1 MMFSPS
7 HRWLLLLAL
16 VISGILW
23 LAVSSVT
30 ANAVH
35 ILAKDNFTW
44 YKFGSASIEL
54 IVINLVWALFAGYS
68 LSANAQLSARVQF
81 LSLCAVTVWT
91 GSLLSLLGVG
101 DPWIDSVG
109 ASIVFGLLFWIIEIA
124 GAAVLVAHFF
134 RRSVPFVGL
143 QNQAF
148 LIAITLTWLIAAK
161 TAFLCLCPG
170 ISIRL

>member
-1 MMFSPS
+1 MSFSR
-7 HRWLLLLAL
+7 RWLPLLVFL
-16 VISGILW
+16 ISAALW
-23 LAVSSVT
+23 LAISSVT

-35 ILAKDNFTW
+35 ILSKNSFTW
-44 YKFGSASIEL
+44 HKFGSTSIEL
-54 IVINLVWALFAGYS
+54 VVTSLVWVVFSGYS
-68 LSANAQLSARVQF
+68 LLVNAQLSARTQF
-81 LSLCAVTVWT
+81 LSLCAVTIWT
-91 GSLLSLLGVG
+91 GSLLGLLAFG

-143 QNQAF
+143 QNQAL